1 MTARILDGRAM
12 AREII
17 DGCHA
22 AALALQGAGG
32 PAPTIAVVRVGED
45 PPSVRYAEQIHK
57 VFTRAACGFRLAALP
72 RDAGEAALE
81 ATLGDLSRDPSVN
94 GILLQLP
101 LPAGF
106 DRGRAFAAIDPA
118 KDVDG
123 VTAENAGRLF
133 LDRGRYFI
141 PNTPLGGLELLRR
154 YGIGVAGKHAVVVGR
169 SEIVGRPMA
178 VLLLRENATVTI
190 CHSRTADLASLTRQ
204 AEILVLATGRPGLI
218 RGDMV
223 RPGAVVIDFGINV
236 VDGKVVG
243 DADFASVSAVAG
255 ALTPVPGGTGPMTNA
270 MLLTNTMRAA
280 EWGIPSRGAPGAG
293 RGSG

>member
-1 MTARILDGRAM
+1 MTAQILDGRVM
-12 AREII
+12 ARQII
-17 DGCHA
+17 ADCHA
-22 AALALQGAGG
+22 AAVALEEAGR

-72 RDAGEAALE
+72 ETAREIDLEKTLLGLSQDA
-81 ATLGDLSRDPSVN
+81 SVN

-101 LPAGF
+101 LPPGF
-106 DRGRAFAAIDPA
+106 DRGRAFAAIEPA

-123 VTAENAGRLF
+123 VTPANAGRLF

-178 VLLLRENATVTI
+178 ILLLRENATVTI
-190 CHSRTADLASLTRQ
+190 CHSHTADLAALTRQ
-204 AEILVLATGRPGLI
+204 AEVLVLGTGRPGLI
-218 RGDMV
+218 SSDMV
-223 RPGAVVIDFGINV
+223 RPGAVVLDFGINV
-236 VDGKVVG
+236 VADKVVG
-243 DADFASVSAVAG
+243 DVDFASVSTVAS
-255 ALTPVPGGTGPMTNA
+255 AITPVPGGTGPMTNA
-270 MLLTNTMRAA
+270 MLLTNTLQAA
-280 EWGIPSRGAPGAG
+280 EWQGTT
-293 RGSG
+293 